1 MKNIKILIGLTMVLA
16 AFIASAADIN
26 LAWDASISPGIT
38 NYQLYASTNGIPST
52 NYTAQL
58 NVGTNLTCS
67 VRELKQ
73 GTWYFAV
80 VAMKDGISSDFS
92 NIVIAEVPYASGS
105 FRTVVLQFSG
115 TLTNFYD
122 VGFFKLRIP

>member
-1 MKNIKILIGLTMVLA
+1 MNIRKITIGLVMLVS
-16 AFIASAADIN
+16 FVASAADIKF
-26 LAWDASISPGIT
+26 AWDASPSPGIT

-52 NYTAQL
+52 NYVAQL
-58 NVGTNLTCS
+58 NAGTNLTCS
-67 VRELKQ
+67 VQDLKQ
-73 GTWYFAV
+73 GKWYFAV
-80 VAMKDGISSDFS
+80 LAMKDGISSDFS
-92 NIVIAEVPYASGS
+92 NIVIVEVPYASGS